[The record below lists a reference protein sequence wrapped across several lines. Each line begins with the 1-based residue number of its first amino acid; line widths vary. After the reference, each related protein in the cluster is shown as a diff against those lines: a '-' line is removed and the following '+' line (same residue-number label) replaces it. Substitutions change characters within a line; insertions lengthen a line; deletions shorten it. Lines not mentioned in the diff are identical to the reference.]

1 MVPSI
6 PGVMMQPK
14 WKEQD
19 YGSLAVAVCSQGFR
33 GSRERKSP
41 RQMPQEKNKHTPSSI
56 VAHLQPQLNRQV
68 SILRKQVTTVVDFFA
83 NYKLIQRVAPKS
95 YQQGF
100 GEVYVTSKFL
110 ENFSGDK
117 YYAAPARVRFLE
129 RSFGVPRNHLG
140 QQSHG
145 FCWPY
150 GPVYIV
156 MEQMLRLLH
165 DCGMPLDD
173 VDFINSDGKTINQSS
188 LPRNHRFRAK
198 MLLDTLRR
206 DVVGVEVDNSN
217 DGATGA
223 SRISQS
229 NEENVVD
236 LQLAFWNDVD
246 KKHVGSEMFDKKW
259 TKRDQKID
267 LGENLTIY
275 SKNIVGDEVK
285 NIGDWLSWPTYVE
298 GEASKGW
305 FLQMTDPLDKID
317 KVFNQL
323 MHIEFVPM

>member
-1 MVPSI
+1 M
-6 PGVMMQPK
+6 
-14 WKEQD
+14 
-19 YGSLAVAVCSQGFR
+19 
-33 GSRERKSP
+33 
-41 RQMPQEKNKHTPSSI
+41 
-56 VAHLQPQLNRQV
+56 
-68 SILRKQVTTVVDFFA
+68 
-83 NYKLIQRVAPKS
+83 
-95 YQQGF
+95 
-100 GEVYVTSKFL
+100 
-110 ENFSGDK
+110 
-117 YYAAPARVRFLE
+117 
-129 RSFGVPRNHLG
+129 
-140 QQSHG
+140 
-145 FCWPY
+145 
-150 GPVYIV
+150 
-156 MEQMLRLLH
+156 
-165 DCGMPLDD
+165 
-173 VDFINSDGKTINQSS
+173 
-188 LPRNHRFRAK
+188 
-198 MLLDTLRR
+198 LDTLRR

-236 LQLAFWNDVD
+236 LQLALWNDVD

-275 SKNIVGDEVK
+275 SKNVVGDEVK

-305 FLQMTDPLDKID
+305 FLQMTDSLDKID